1 MPPERLLGEHE
12 QLHHCGAEDDEQQQ
26 ADREDGS
33 WSQNISDGQDGQD
46 DQGRGEDR
54 GADRSTAGLLKV
66 QTGRGLMVTGVMMP
80 G

>member
-33 WSQNISDGQDGQD
+33 WSQNISDGQNGQD
-46 DQGRGEDR
+46 DQDR

>member
-33 WSQNISDGQDGQD
+33 WSQDFSDGQGGQDGQ
-46 DQGRGEDR
+46 DR
-54 GADRSTAGLLKV
+54 GADRSKAGLLRV

>member
-12 QLHHCGAEDDEQQQ
+12 QLHHGSAEDDEQQQ

-33 WSQNISDGQDGQD
+33 WSQSFSDGQDGQD
-46 DQGRGEDR
+46 RGADR
-54 GADRSTAGLLKV
+54 GADRSMMGLIGI